1 MGGER
6 HRTIC
11 GNIDLLYGCRMVLLL
26 YSNTAQTQISGYQK
40 KKDTERNQ
48 KRYACKN
55 VQNMDSIRRKS
66 VLY

>member
-55 VQNMDSIRRKS
+55 VK
-66 VLY
+66 